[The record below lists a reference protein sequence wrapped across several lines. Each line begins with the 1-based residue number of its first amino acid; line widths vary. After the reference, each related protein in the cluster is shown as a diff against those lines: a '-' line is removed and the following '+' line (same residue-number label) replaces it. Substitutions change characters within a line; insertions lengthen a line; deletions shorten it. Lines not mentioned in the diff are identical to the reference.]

1 MTLGYIIHSA
11 SLTFSKKN
19 NIRSHAMFPIKFVEY
34 NFIYTLLYTL
44 LNLPLGEFRESVGFI
59 AA

>member
-1 MTLGYIIHSA
+1 
-11 SLTFSKKN
+11 
-19 NIRSHAMFPIKFVEY
+19 MFPIKFVEY